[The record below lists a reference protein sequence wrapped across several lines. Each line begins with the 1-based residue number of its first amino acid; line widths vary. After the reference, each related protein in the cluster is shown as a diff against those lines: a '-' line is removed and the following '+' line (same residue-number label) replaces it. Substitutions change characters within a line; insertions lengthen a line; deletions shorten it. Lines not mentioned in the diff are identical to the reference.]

1 MGNEEEKTPVSL
13 RDAIEQGFN
22 RVEQEEAAEA
32 QGAAP
37 MQGEPAPD
45 PSQAGSEP
53 AAETQAP
60 APAPAAVPVSEVTG
74 AALAQAPA
82 ANAPG
87 GMLQFLMAQVQQ
99 LQAQNAQLAQQVQQA
114 QNTVQEQSQ
123 LAQNAVDTAAE
134 QPTINVPVL
143 DFNEMQYDDDETR
156 ARKMADWQNA
166 MVQMISD
173 QVDRQRAGQLQPII
187 EDWQRNKR
195 IAEDE
200 AAKAQI
206 WGDARFAGF
215 KDRDAQIQQIIGAN
229 KEFDGMEAKRKY
241 LLAGLIDRGLNQSA
255 APTAEEIANLYRNS
269 PDAQRIIDSERA
281 RTIAERNNQIPTIQ
295 PSSGLS
301 TANAI
306 PDEAPKT
313 KNDLW
318 RRTDE
323 IFGVR

>member
-1 MGNEEEKTPVSL
+1 MGNEEERNPMTL

-22 RVEQEEAAEA
+22 RVEQEEAAA
-32 QGAAP
+32 QGDVP
-37 MQGEPAPD
+37 PQGEPASDQP
-45 PSQAGSEP
+45 PAGSEP
-53 AAETQAP
+53 TAEAQASTSAP
-60 APAPAAVPVSEVTG
+60 ATVSVPEVTG
-74 AALAQAPA
+74 AAPEPAPA
-82 ANAPG
+82 ANAQG
-87 GMLQFLMAQVQQ
+87 GMMQFLMAQLQQAQTQNAQLVQQ
-99 LQAQNAQLAQQVQQA
+99 LQQAQGTVQQ
-114 QNTVQEQSQ
+114 QSQ
-123 LAQNAVDTAAE
+123 LAQDAVNTAAE

-156 ARKMADWQNA
+156 NRKMQEWQNA

-206 WGDARFAGF
+206 WGDSRFAGF
-215 KDRDAQIQQIIGAN
+215 RDRDAQIQQIIGAN
-229 KEFDGMEAKRKY
+229 KEFDGMDAKRKY

-255 APTAEEIANLYRNS
+255 TPTAEEIANLYRNS
-269 PDAQRIIDSERA
+269 PDAQRIIDAERA
-281 RTIAERNNQIPTIQ
+281 RTIADRNNQIPTIQ

-306 PDEAPKT
+306 PDESPKT
-313 KNDLW
+313 KSDLW
-318 RRTDE
+318 RRTDA
-323 IFGVR
+323 IFGL

>member
-1 MGNEEEKTPVSL
+1 MGNEEEKTPMSL

-22 RVEQEEAAEA
+22 RVEQEEAAA

-37 MQGEPAPD
+37 AEGVPAQAAEGNEPAPQGGA
-45 PSQAGSEP
+45 PVP
-53 AAETQAP
+53 AQNP
-60 APAPAAVPVSEVTG
+60 APVPEVTG
-74 AALAQAPA
+74 AAPAQAPGA
-82 ANAPG
+82 SPQG
-87 GMLQFLMAQVQQ
+87 GMMQFLMAQVQQ

-114 QNTVQEQSQ
+114 QGTVQEQSR
-123 LAQNAVDTAAE
+123 LAQDAVNTAAE

-156 ARKMADWQNA
+156 ARKMQEWQSA

-195 IAEDE
+195 IAEEE

-206 WGDARFAGF
+206 WGDSRFAGF
-215 KDRDAQIQQIIGAN
+215 KDRDAQIQQILGAN
-229 KEFDGMEAKRKY
+229 HEFDDMDAKRKY

-255 APTAEEIANLYRNS
+255 TPTAEEIANLYRNS

-306 PDEAPKT
+306 PDESPKT

>member
-1 MGNEEEKTPVSL
+1 MGNEEERAPISL
-13 RDAIEQGFN
+13 REAIEQGFN

-37 MQGEPAPD
+37 AQE
-45 PSQAGSEP
+45 E
-53 AAETQAP
+53 
-60 APAPAAVPVSEVTG
+60 PAPAAEAETAQQVPAQAPNPDPVPEVTG
-74 AALAQAPA
+74 ADPAQAPA
-82 ANAPG
+82 SGANATG
-87 GMLQFLMAQVQQ
+87 GMMQFLMAQIQQ

-114 QNTVQEQSQ
+114 QGTVQEQSQ
-123 LAQNAVDTAAE
+123 LAQNAVDTAAA

-166 MVQMISD
+166 MVQVISD

-200 AAKAQI
+200 AAKAEI
-206 WGDARFAGF
+206 WGDSRFAGF

-255 APTAEEIANLYRNS
+255 TPTAEEIANLYRNS